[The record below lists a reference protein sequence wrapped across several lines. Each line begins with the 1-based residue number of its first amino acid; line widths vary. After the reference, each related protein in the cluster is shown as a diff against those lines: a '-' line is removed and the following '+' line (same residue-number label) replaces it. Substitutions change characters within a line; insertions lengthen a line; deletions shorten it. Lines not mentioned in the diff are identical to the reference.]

1 LAGVTGRYLA
11 DACALIVFY
20 AAGPMSRI
28 VRQVMQDGDVAV
40 SSITVWEITRKVA
53 LGKLP
58 SDWGEGGLAGLLQRQ
73 GFRPLPLS
81 WSDAERANG
90 LPPIHKDPMDRML
103 IAQAMRHGL
112 EIITNDRL
120 FDGYGVKTV
129 W

>member
-1 LAGVTGRYLA
+1 MTDGYLA

-20 AAGPMSRI
+20 AGGPMSP
-28 VRQVMQDGDVAV
+28 VVQEVMRDGDVAV
-40 SSITVWEITRKVA
+40 SSITVWEITRKAA

-58 SDWGEGGLAGLLQRQ
+58 SDWGEGGLVELLQRQ

-81 WSDAERANG
+81 WSDTELANG

-103 IAQAMRHGL
+103 IAQPVRHGL
-112 EIITNDRL
+112 TIITNDRL
-120 FDGYGVKTV
+120 FDSYGVKTL

>member
-1 LAGVTGRYLA
+1 MTDRYLA

-20 AAGPMSRI
+20 TSGPISRAAQQAMH
-28 VRQVMQDGDVAV
+28 DGDVAV
-40 SSITVWEITRKVA
+40 SAITVWEITRKAA

-58 SDWGEGGLAGLLQRQ
+58 SDWGDGGLVGLLQRQ

-81 WSDAERANG
+81 WSDAQLANT
-90 LPPIHKDPMDRML
+90 LPPIHQDPIDRML
-103 IAQAMRHGL
+103 IAQALRHGL
-112 EIITNDRL
+112 AIITNDRL

>member
-1 LAGVTGRYLA
+1 MSDRYLA
-11 DACALIVFY
+11 DACALIVFN
-20 AAGPMSRI
+20 AAGPMGQTAQ
-28 VRQVMQDGDVAV
+28 QVMRDGDVAV
-40 SSITVWEITRKVA
+40 STITVWEIARKVA

-58 SDWGEGGLAGLLQRQ
+58 SDWGPDGLVGLLQRQ

-81 WSDAERANG
+81 WSDAELANS

-112 EIITNDRL
+112 YIITNDRL
-120 FDGYGVKTV
+120 FDGYGVRTV

>member
-1 LAGVTGRYLA
+1 MTGRYLA

-20 AAGPMSRI
+20 TAAPMSRTVEQI
-28 VRQVMQDGDVAV
+28 MGDGDVAV
-40 SSITVWEITRKVA
+40 SAITVWEITRKAA

-58 SDWGEGGLAGLLQRQ
+58 SEWGEGGLVGLLQRQ

-81 WSDAERANG
+81 WSDAELANR

-103 IAQAMRHGL
+103 IAQAVRHGL
-112 EIITNDRL
+112 DIITNDRV
-120 FDGYGVKTV
+120 FEDYGVKTV

>member
-1 LAGVTGRYLA
+1 LAGVTDRYLA

-20 AAGPMSRI
+20 AGGPMSPA
-28 VRQVMQDGDVAV
+28 VQQVMRDGDVTV
-40 SSITVWEITRKVA
+40 SAITVWEITRKAA

-58 SDWGEGGLAGLLQRQ
+58 SNWGEGGVVGLLQRQ

-81 WSDAERANG
+81 WSDAQLANT

-103 IAQAMRHGL
+103 IAQALRNGL
-112 EIITNDRL
+112 EIITNDGM
-120 FDGYGVKTV
+120 FDSYGVKTV

>member
-1 LAGVTGRYLA
+1 MTDRYLV

-20 AAGPMSRI
+20 AGGPMSPT
-28 VRQVMQDGDVAV
+28 VQQVMRDGDVTV
-40 SSITVWEITRKVA
+40 SAITVWEITRKAA

-58 SDWGEGGLAGLLQRQ
+58 SDWGEDGLVGLLQRQ

-81 WSDAERANG
+81 WSDAQLANS

-103 IAQAMRHGL
+103 IAQALRRGL
-112 EIITNDRL
+112 EIITNDGM
-120 FDGYGVKTV
+120 FDSYGVKTV

>member
-1 LAGVTGRYLA
+1 VTGRYLA

-20 AAGPMSRI
+20 AAGAMSRM
-28 VRQVMQDGDVAV
+28 VQQVMREGDVAV
-40 SSITVWEITRKVA
+40 SAVTVWEITRRAA

-58 SDWGEGGLAGLLQRQ
+58 SDWGEDGLAGLLQRQ

-90 LPPIHKDPMDRML
+90 LSPIHKDPTERML
-103 IAQAMRHGL
+103 IAQAMRHRL

-120 FDGYGVKTV
+120 FDDYGVKTV